1 MWLWLRF
8 SNQDDLRLNPM
19 GSQFSTTILWNLYSE
34 SVRTIKFWDL
44 VEDSHTGG
52 PSLIAIRMENL
63 ICFSILILWTLCG
76 IFGGPLIAGGWGM
89 VGWVRKSFFG
99 PAEICIFF
107 HPGFWH
113 IMTCFIDWIF
123 LPLWAI
129 ADSDFSPLEIYK
141 NITFPC
147 LLSLLQS
154 TATQITV
161 SVNIFICFKYLFH
174 RMK

>member
-76 IFGGPLIAGGWGM
+76 IFGGPLTPVGEGWWGGSESLSSDQL
-89 VGWVRKSFFG
+89 KFASFSTRDFNRSSK
-99 PAEICIFF
+99 
-107 HPGFWH
+107 HDTLWH
-113 IMTCFIDWIF
+113 VLSTGYFYLYEPLLIQILVPWKFIKT
-123 LPLWAI
+123 LP
-129 ADSDFSPLEIYK
+129 
-141 NITFPC
+141 
-147 LLSLLQS
+147 SLVYYHFYSQ
-154 TATQITV
+154 QP
-161 SVNIFICFKYLFH
+161 
-174 RMK
+174 RR